1 MARVVP
7 RSDPQ
12 IDPAGNT
19 QQFKAFAQRREPE
32 AAPSKPSYLV
42 PVIVGVAVV
51 IVGAVIAFLLVK

>member
-1 MARVVP
+1 M
-7 RSDPQ
+7 SDPQ

-51 IVGAVIAFLLVK
+51 IVVAVIAFLLVK